1 MTTNTQ
7 IQEAIFEM
15 VSVYAAGIPLPI
27 SYPGVNFEQPNGGE
41 WLELVFLPNDYAG
54 SQINTNGATLPR
66 GIFRINACDSRK
78 EGLKDATERAEAVK
92 AAFPIRAAIVEQVA
106 VSKVPVLG
114 MPMID
119 AGVIRIPVTIEYH
132 G

>member
-7 IQEAIFEM
+7 IQEAIFQQAGA
-15 VSVYAAGIPLPI
+15 YAASVGLPI
-27 SYPGVNFEQPNGGE
+27 SYPGVNFDQPNTGE
-41 WLELVFLPNDYAG
+41 WLELLFLPNDYAG
-54 SQINTNGATLPR
+54 SQINTTGVTLPR

-78 EGLKDATERAEAVK
+78 IGLKDATVNAEAVK
-92 AAFPIRAAIVEQVA
+92 AAFPIRTTIVDQVA

-114 MPMID
+114 MPMIEE
-119 AGVIRIPVTIEYH
+119 GVIRIPVTIEYH

>member
-1 MTTNTQ
+1 MTPNTD
-7 IQEAIFEM
+7 IQQAIFRQAVE
-15 VSVYAAGIPLPI
+15 YAASVPIPI
-27 SYPGVNFEQPNGGE
+27 SQQGLPFDQPNGGE

-54 SQINTNGATLPR
+54 SQINTTGATLPR

-78 EGLKDATERAEAVK
+78 EGLRAATERAEAVK
-92 AAFPIRAAIVEQVA
+92 AAFPIRTDIVDQVA

>member
-7 IQEAIFEM
+7 IQEAIFQQAGA
-15 VSVYAAGIPLPI
+15 YAANAGVPI
-27 SYPGVNFEQPNGGE
+27 SYPGVNFDQPDSGL

-54 SQINTNGATLPR
+54 SQINTAGATLAR

-78 EGLKDATERAEAVK
+78 IGINEATANAEAVK
-92 AAFPIRAAIVEQVA
+92 TAFPIRTNIIDQVS

-119 AGVIRIPVTIEYH
+119 DGVIRIPVTIEYH

>member
-15 VSVYAAGIPLPI
+15 VGAYAASVPLPV
-27 SYPGVNFEQPNGGE
+27 SYQGVDFKQPNGGL

-78 EGLKDATERAEAVK
+78 IGLKEATEQAEAVK
-92 AAFPIRAAIVEQVA
+92 AAFPIRTQIVDQVA

-119 AGVIRIPVTIEYH
+119 EGVIRIPVTIEYH

>member
-15 VSVYAAGIPLPI
+15 VSAYATSVPLSV
-27 SYPGVNFEQPNGGE
+27 SYPGENFGQPNTGK
-41 WLELVFLPNDYAG
+41 WLELVFLSNDYAG
-54 SQINTNGATLPR
+54 SQINPSGATLPR

-78 EGLKDATERAEAVK
+78 EGLKEVTEQAEAVK
-92 AAFPIRAAIVEQVA
+92 AAFPIRTQIVDQVA

>member
-7 IQEAIFEM
+7 IQEAIFQKAVE
-15 VSVYAAGIPLPI
+15 YAASVPIAISQQGLP
-27 SYPGVNFEQPNGGE
+27 FDQPNEGR
-41 WLELVFLPNDYAG
+41 WLELLFLPNDYAG
-54 SQINTNGATLPR
+54 SQINTTGATLPR

-78 EGLKDATERAEAVK
+78 EGLKAAMEHAEAVK
-92 AAFPIRAAIVEQVA
+92 AAFPIRTPIVNQVA

>member
-7 IQEAIFEM
+7 IQEAIFQQAGA
-15 VSVYAAGIPLPI
+15 YAANAGLPI
-27 SYPGVNFEQPNGGE
+27 SYPGVNFDQPNTGL
-41 WLELVFLPNDYAG
+41 WLELEFLPNDYAG
-54 SQINTNGATLPR
+54 SQINPSGATLPR
-66 GIFRINACDSRK
+66 GIFRINACESK
-78 EGLKDATERAEAVK
+78 KTGIMAATTQAESVK
-92 AAFPIRAAIVEQVA
+92 AAFPIRHPLVDQVA

-114 MPMID
+114 MPITD

>member
-15 VSVYAAGIPLPI
+15 VGMYAAGIPLPV
-27 SYPGVNFEQPNGGE
+27 SYPGVNFEQPSSGL
-41 WLELVFLPNDYAG
+41 WLELVFLPNNYAG
-54 SQINTNGATLPR
+54 SQINPSGATLPR

-78 EGLKDATERAEAVK
+78 KGINCATEQAEAVK
-92 AAFPIRAAIVEQVA
+92 AAFPIRTPIVDQVA

-119 AGVIRIPVTIEYH
+119 SGVIRIPVTIEYH